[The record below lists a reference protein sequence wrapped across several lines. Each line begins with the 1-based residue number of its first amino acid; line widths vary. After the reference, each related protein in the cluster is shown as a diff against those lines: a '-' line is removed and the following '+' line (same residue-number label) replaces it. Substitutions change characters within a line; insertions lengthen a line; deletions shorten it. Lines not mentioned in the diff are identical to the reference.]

1 MDDPL
6 KFVKYSVNA
15 SSLPVDL
22 AVPEE
27 IDHLVYAEVPLTY
40 NFEKEQRVVAKYE
53 ADEKAKASGPQRN
66 PPIPAAAAA
75 SSTDAKAGA
84 GSSGAAGSTPG
95 RNPWY
100 EEQIVSMMKE
110 TGQNKQTCE
119 FYLESQDWDME
130 KAINSFRNA

>member
-6 KFVKYSVNA
+6 KFVKYSINA
-15 SSLPVDL
+15 SSLPTDL

-27 IDHLVYAEVPLTY
+27 IDNLVYAEIPKVY
-40 NFEKEQRVVAKYE
+40 SFEKEQKIVAKYE
-53 ADEKAKASGPQRN
+53 ADQKAKALGPQRD

-75 SSTDAKAGA
+75 TTTSSSDAT
-84 GSSGAAGSTPG
+84 GSSGVAASVGGP
-95 RNPWY
+95 NPWY
-100 EEQIVSMMKE
+100 EEQVVNMMKE